1 MILVDVLSR
10 AVAWFADFLSIL
22 PPSIFAFLEWALLLF
37 VICAVYSGF
46 HYWLKG

>member
-1 MILVDVLSR
+1 MVDVLSR
-10 AVAWFADFLSIL
+10 SVAWFIDFLSIL